1 VPTISGR
8 VSAGRRLLKD
18 SFTGILSIQ
27 FFVMLVKTSANL
39 GFIELFA
46 HAGSI
51 LLPRRR
57 SALLIADLRSKYE
70 RLTWARAAASSINF
84 FSSSLNKPP
93 TQDRRRLSRYMRR
106 WLVERFF
113 GLDTAEYS
121 SAGNSTLRTS
131 SALSSSLASLSS
143 SDNFEIGSSDS
154 AIYFLVRSISN

>member
-39 GFIELFA
+39 VFIELFA

-70 RLTWARAAASSINF
+70 RLTWAPSRSFFYQLFFFQFEEAADARSTTAKPLYATLARRAF
-84 FSSSLNKPP
+84 L
-93 TQDRRRLSRYMRR
+93 R
-106 WLVERFF
+106 
-113 GLDTAEYS
+113 LDTAEYS

-143 SDNFEIGSSDS
+143 SDNFENGMDRPCSCPI
-154 AIYFLVRSISN
+154 R